1 MHYTIVSLLSLL
13 SVSAVLTACS
23 DKVQTADVAPPAVPA
38 SAAPPAVQGVTRML
52 GQWNGPEGTYM
63 LIGGASG
70 KYAIT
75 IRNLDGPRTFQGSA
89 AGDAIT
95 FERDG
100 KQHTIR
106 AGDGAATGMKWL
118 ADKKRCLVIE
128 TGEGYCRD

>member
-23 DKVQTADVAPPAVPA
+23 GKVQTADVAPQ
-38 SAAPPAVQGVTRML
+38 AAPSAVQGVTRML

-89 AGDAIT
+89 V
-95 FERDG
+95 E
-100 KQHTIR
+100 
-106 AGDGAATGMKWL
+106 
-118 ADKKRCLVIE
+118 
-128 TGEGYCRD
+128 